1 MAGERTYDVVLFG
14 ATGFTGGLTAEYLAR
29 HAPPGLRWALAGR
42 NPDRLAAMRGRLAT
56 INPALAELPLLTA
69 DATDADSLRAVAES
83 ARVVA
88 STVGPYIHHGEP
100 LVAACARAG
109 TDYLDITG
117 ESEFVDLMYV
127 RHHAEA
133 TRTGARL
140 VHTCGFDSIPHDL
153 GVWFTVKQLPADVPI
168 TVDGYVRAGGRFS
181 AGTYHSALTTF
192 SRTGQASR
200 AARDRR
206 AVEPR
211 PTDRRVRAVP
221 GRLARSAELR
231 IWTVPLPTIDPQVV
245 RRSAAARPEYG
256 PDFRYRHFAAV
267 KRLPTVLA
275 SAAGLGALV
284 GLVKL
289 PPTRRWLLGRL
300 ASGQGPTAQQRAA
313 SWFRV
318 RFVGTGGGQRVV
330 TEVAGG
336 DPGYDETAKML
347 AESALCL
354 ALDELPPTTG
364 QLTPVAAMGD
374 ALLDR
379 LIRAGLTFRVLKQG
393 ATTPGP
399 ETAPK
404 PGPEAAPKPGAG
416 APA

>member
-1 MAGERTYDVVLFG
+1 MSIGEGEWQTAGMAVQRTYDVVLFG

-29 HAPPGLRWALAGR
+29 HAPAGLRWALAGR
-42 NPDRLAAMRGRLAT
+42 NPQRLAAVRDRLAAIDPGLAD
-56 INPALAELPLLTA
+56 LSLLTA
-69 DATDADSLRAVAES
+69 DVTDADSLRAVAECS
-83 ARVVA
+83 RVVA

-117 ESEFVDLMYV
+117 EPEFVDLMYV

-140 VHTCGFDSIPHDL
+140 VHACGFDSVPHDL
-153 GVWFTVKQLPADVPI
+153 GVWFTVRQLPADVPI

-181 AGTYHSALTTF
+181 AGTYHSALTAF

-200 AARDRR
+200 AARERR

-211 PTDRRVRAVP
+211 PTERRVRAVP
-221 GRLARSAELR
+221 GRLARSAELG

-267 KRLPTVLA
+267 KRLPTVLVG
-275 SAAGLGALV
+275 AAGLGALV

-289 PPTRRWLLGRL
+289 PPSRRWLLGRL
-300 ASGQGPTAQQRAA
+300 ASGQGPTAQQRAS

-318 RFVGTGGGQRVV
+318 RFVGSGGGQRVV

-379 LIRAGLTFRVLKQG
+379 LVRAGLTFRVL
-393 ATTPGP
+393 
-399 ETAPK
+399 ER
-404 PGPEAAPKPGAG
+404 
-416 APA
+416 PA

>member
-1 MAGERTYDVVLFG
+1 MPDDRPYDLVLFG

-29 HAPPGLRWALAGR
+29 HAPAGLRWALAGR
-42 NPDRLAAMRGRLAT
+42 NPAKLAAVRDRLADIDA
-56 INPALAELPLLTA
+56 ALAELPLLTA
-69 DATDADSLRAVAES
+69 DVTDAASLRAVAES

-88 STVGPYIHHGEP
+88 STVGPFVHHGEP
-100 LVAACARAG
+100 LVAACAAAG

-117 ESEFVDLMYV
+117 EPEFVDRMYV

-133 TRTGARL
+133 VRTGARL
-140 VHTCGFDSIPHDL
+140 VHACGFDSIPHDL
-153 GVWFTVKQLPADVPI
+153 GVWYTVKQLPSDAPI
-168 TVDGYVRAGGRFS
+168 TVDGFVRAGARFS
-181 AGTYHSALTTF
+181 AGTYHSALTAF
-192 SRTGQASR
+192 SRTGETSR
-200 AARDRR
+200 AAKERK

-211 PTDRRVRAVP
+211 PEGRRVRAVP
-221 GRLARSAELR
+221 GRVGRSKKIGTWA
-231 IWTVPLPTIDPQVV
+231 VPLPTIDPQVV

-267 KRLPTVLA
+267 KRLPTVLV
-275 SAAGLGALV
+275 SGVGFAGLI

-300 ASGQGPTAQQRAA
+300 ASGQGPTAEQRAK

-318 RFVGTGGGQRVV
+318 RFLGSGGGRRVL
-330 TEVAGG
+330 TEVSGG

-354 ALDELPPTTG
+354 ACDELPATAG
-364 QLTPVAAMGD
+364 QVTPVTAMGD

-379 LIRAGLTFRVLKQG
+379 LVKAGITFRVLD
-393 ATTPGP
+393 
-399 ETAPK
+399 APR
-404 PGPEAAPKPGAG
+404 
-416 APA
+416 

>member
-1 MAGERTYDVVLFG
+1 MGEQRTYDLVLFG

-29 HAPPGLRWALAGR
+29 NAPPGLRWALAGR
-42 NPDRLAAMRGRLAT
+42 NPDRLAAVRDRLVA
-56 INPALAELPLLTA
+56 IDPELAGLPLLTA
-69 DATDADSLRAVAES
+69 DVTDAGSLRAVAES

-88 STVGPYIHHGEP
+88 TTVGPYVHHGEP

-117 ESEFVDLMYV
+117 EPEFVDLMYV

-133 TRTGARL
+133 ERTGARL
-140 VHTCGFDSIPHDL
+140 VHACGFDSIPHDL
-153 GVWFTVKQLPADVPI
+153 GVWFTLKHLPDDVPI
-168 TVDGYVRAGGRFS
+168 TVDGFVRAGGRFS
-181 AGTYHSALTTF
+181 AGTYHSALTAF
-192 SRTGQASR
+192 SRTAEASR
-200 AARDRR
+200 AARERR
-206 AVEPR
+206 QVEPR
-211 PTDRRVRAVP
+211 PTGRRVRAVP
-221 GRLARSAELR
+221 GRLARSKELGM
-231 IWTVPLPTIDPQVV
+231 WTVPLPTIDPQVV

-275 SAAGLGALV
+275 GGVGLGGLV
-284 GLVKL
+284 ALVKL

-300 ASGQGPTAQQRAA
+300 ASGQGPTPQQRAK

-318 RFVGTGGGQRVV
+318 RFVGTGGGRRVL

-354 ALDELPPTTG
+354 AGDDLPATAG
-364 QLTPVAAMGD
+364 QVTPVTAMGD

-379 LIRAGLTFRVLKQG
+379 LVRAGLTFRVLD
-393 ATTPGP
+393 TP
-399 ETAPK
+399 A
-404 PGPEAAPKPGAG
+404 
-416 APA
+416 

>member
-1 MAGERTYDVVLFG
+1 MGEGRERRRFDVVLVG

-29 HAPPGLRWALAGR
+29 HAPAGLRWALVGR
-42 NPDRLAAMRGRLAT
+42 NPGKLAAVRERLAA
-56 INPALAELPLLTA
+56 IDPALASLPLLTA
-69 DATDADSLRAVAES
+69 DVTDPESLRSVAES

-88 STVGPYIHHGEP
+88 STVGPYVHHGEP

-117 ESEFVDLMYV
+117 EPEFVDTMYLH
-127 RHHAEA
+127 HHAEA
-133 TRTGARL
+133 VRTGARL
-140 VHTCGFDSIPHDL
+140 VHACGFDSIPHDL
-153 GVWFTVKQLPADVPI
+153 GVWYTVRQLPADGPI
-168 TVDGYVRAGGRFS
+168 SVDGYVRAGGRFS
-181 AGTYHSALTTF
+181 AGTYHSALTAF
-192 SRTGQASR
+192 SRTAEASR
-200 AARDRR
+200 AARERR

-211 PTDRRVRAVP
+211 PADRRVRAVP

-231 IWTVPLPTIDPQVV
+231 VWAVPLPTIDPQVV

-275 SAAGLGALV
+275 GAAGLAAV
-284 GLVKL
+284 VALVKL
-289 PPTRRWLLGRL
+289 PPTRRWLFGRL
-300 ASGQGPTAQQRAA
+300 ASGQGPTPQQRAK

-318 RFVGTGGGQRVV
+318 RFVGTGGGRRVL

-354 ALDELPPTTG
+354 ALDDLPPAAG

-379 LIRAGLTFRVLKQG
+379 LTRAGLTFRVLDDP
-393 ATTPGP
+393 A
-399 ETAPK
+399 
-404 PGPEAAPKPGAG
+404 AG
-416 APA
+416 AA

>member
-1 MAGERTYDVVLFG
+1 MRDDRPYDLVLFG
-14 ATGFTGGLTAEYLAR
+14 ATGFTGTLTAEYLAR
-29 HAPPGLRWALAGR
+29 HAPTGLRWALAGR
-42 NPDRLAAMRGRLAT
+42 NPAKLAAVRDRLAA
-56 INPALAELPLLTA
+56 IDPALEGLPLLTA
-69 DATDADSLRAVAES
+69 DVTDPESLRAVAAG

-100 LVAACARAG
+100 LVAACAAAG

-117 ESEFVDLMYV
+117 EPEFVDLMYV

-133 TRTGARL
+133 VRTGARL
-140 VHTCGFDSIPHDL
+140 VHACGFDSIPHDL
-153 GVWFTVKQLPADVPI
+153 GAWYTVKQLPSDGPI
-168 TVDGYVRAGGRFS
+168 TVDGFVRAGGRFS
-181 AGTYHSALTTF
+181 AGTYHSALTAF
-192 SRTGQASR
+192 SRTGEMSR
-200 AARDRR
+200 AAKARK

-211 PTDRRVRAVP
+211 PAGRRVRAVP
-221 GRLARSAELR
+221 GKVGRSKELGR
-231 IWTVPLPTIDPQVV
+231 WVVPLPTIDPQVV

-267 KRLPTVLA
+267 KRLPTILV
-275 SAAGLGALV
+275 AGVGMAGLV

-300 ASGQGPTAQQRAA
+300 ASGQGPTAEQRAK

-318 RFVGTGGGQRVV
+318 RFLGSGGGRKVL

-354 ALDELPPTTG
+354 ACDDLPPTSG
-364 QLTPVAAMGD
+364 QVTPVTAMGD

-379 LIRAGLTFRVLKQG
+379 LVKAGITFRVVDEG
-393 ATTPGP
+393 
-399 ETAPK
+399 TA
-404 PGPEAAPKPGAG
+404 
-416 APA
+416 

>member
-1 MAGERTYDVVLFG
+1 MRNDRPYDLVLFG

-29 HAPPGLRWALAGR
+29 HAPDGLRWALAGR
-42 NPDRLAAMRGRLAT
+42 NPGKLAAVRDRLVAIDAG
-56 INPALAELPLLTA
+56 LAELPLLTA
-69 DATDADSLRAVAES
+69 DVTDPASLRAVAEA

-88 STVGPYIHHGEP
+88 TTVGPYVHHGEP
-100 LVAACARAG
+100 LVAACAAAG

-117 ESEFVDLMYV
+117 EPEFVDLMYV

-133 TRTGARL
+133 VRTGARL
-140 VHTCGFDSIPHDL
+140 VHACGFDSIPHDL
-153 GVWFTVKQLPADVPI
+153 GAWFTVRQLPTDGPV

-181 AGTYHSALTTF
+181 AGTYHSALTAF
-192 SRTGQASR
+192 SRTAQMSR
-200 AARDRR
+200 AAKARR

-211 PTDRRVRAVP
+211 PAGRRVRAVP
-221 GRLARSAELR
+221 GKVGRATEIGMWA
-231 IWTVPLPTIDPQVV
+231 VPLPTIDPQVV

-275 SAAGLGALV
+275 AGVGLAGLV

-300 ASGQGPTAQQRAA
+300 SSGQGPSAQQRAK
-313 SWFRV
+313 SWFQV
-318 RFVGTGGGQRVV
+318 RFVGTGGGQTVL

-354 ALDELPPTTG
+354 AFDDLPPTAG
-364 QLTPVAAMGD
+364 QVTTVTAMGD

-379 LIRAGLTFRVLKQG
+379 LVRAGMTFRVVG
-393 ATTPGP
+393 A
-399 ETAPK
+399 
-404 PGPEAAPKPGAG
+404 
-416 APA
+416 

>member
-1 MAGERTYDVVLFG
+1 MRADRPYDLVLFG

-29 HAPPGLRWALAGR
+29 HAPDRLRWALAGR
-42 NPDRLAAMRGRLAT
+42 NPAKLAAVRDRLAAIDPGLAD
-56 INPALAELPLLTA
+56 LPLLTA
-69 DATDADSLRAVAES
+69 DVTDPASLRAVAES

-88 STVGPYIHHGEP
+88 STVGPYVHHGAP
-100 LVAACARAG
+100 LVAACAGAG

-117 ESEFVDLMYV
+117 EPEFVDLMYV

-133 TRTGARL
+133 VRTGARL
-140 VHTCGFDSIPHDL
+140 VHACGFDSIPHDL
-153 GVWFTVKQLPADVPI
+153 GVWYTVKQLPTDGPV

-181 AGTYHSALTTF
+181 AGTYHSALTAF
-192 SRTGQASR
+192 ARTGEASR
-200 AARDRR
+200 AARARR

-211 PTDRRVRAVP
+211 PEGRRVRAVP
-221 GRLARSAELR
+221 GRVGRVREFDQWA
-231 IWTVPLPTIDPQVV
+231 VPLPTIDPQVV

-267 KRLPTVLA
+267 KRLPTVLVA
-275 SAAGLGALV
+275 GAGLAGVL
-284 GLVKL
+284 GLVKV

-300 ASGQGPTAQQRAA
+300 ASGQGPSAEQRAK

-318 RFVGTGGGQRVV
+318 RFVGAGGGRRVV

-354 ALDELPPTTG
+354 AFDDLPETAG
-364 QLTPVAAMGD
+364 QVTPVAAMGD

-379 LIRAGLTFRVLKQG
+379 LVRAGITFRTL
-393 ATTPGP
+393 P
-399 ETAPK
+399 E
-404 PGPEAAPKPGAG
+404 GR
-416 APA
+416 

>member
-1 MAGERTYDVVLFG
+1 MRADRPYDLVLFG

-29 HAPPGLRWALAGR
+29 HAPDRLRWALAGR
-42 NPDRLAAMRGRLAT
+42 NPAKLAAVRDRLAAIDPGLAD
-56 INPALAELPLLTA
+56 LPLLTA
-69 DATDADSLRAVAES
+69 DVTDPASLRAVAES

-88 STVGPYIHHGEP
+88 TTVGPYVHHGAP
-100 LVAACARAG
+100 LVAACAGAG

-117 ESEFVDLMYV
+117 EPEFVDLMYV

-133 TRTGARL
+133 VRTGARL
-140 VHTCGFDSIPHDL
+140 VHACGFDSIPHDL
-153 GVWFTVKQLPADVPI
+153 GVWYTVKQLPADGPV

-181 AGTYHSALTTF
+181 AGTYHSALTAF
-192 SRTGQASR
+192 SRTGEASR
-200 AARDRR
+200 AARARR

-211 PTDRRVRAVP
+211 PEGRRARAVP
-221 GRLARSAELR
+221 GKVGRVREFDMWA
-231 IWTVPLPTIDPQVV
+231 VPLPTIDPQVV

-267 KRLPTVLA
+267 KRLPTVLVA
-275 SAAGLGALV
+275 GAGLAGVL
-284 GLVKL
+284 GLVKV

-300 ASGQGPTAQQRAA
+300 ASGQGPSAEQRAK

-318 RFVGTGGGQRVV
+318 RFVGAGGGRRVV
-330 TEVAGG
+330 TEVSGG

-354 ALDELPPTTG
+354 AFDDLPETAG
-364 QLTPVAAMGD
+364 QVTPVAAMGD

-379 LIRAGLTFRVLKQG
+379 LVRAGITFRTL
-393 ATTPGP
+393 P
-399 ETAPK
+399 E
-404 PGPEAAPKPGAG
+404 GR
-416 APA
+416 

>member
-29 HAPPGLRWALAGR
+29 HAPAGLRWALAGR
-42 NPDRLAAMRGRLAT
+42 DPGRLAAVRDRLAA
-56 INPALAELPLLTA
+56 IDPALGGLPLVTA
-69 DATDADSLRAVAES
+69 DVTDPASVDALAAC

-88 STVGPYIHHGEP
+88 STVGPFVHHGEP

-117 ESEFVDLMYV
+117 EPEFVDLMYL
-127 RHHAEA
+127 RHHGEA
-133 TRTGARL
+133 VRTGARL
-140 VHTCGFDSIPHDL
+140 VHACGFDSVPHDL
-153 GVWFTVKQLPADVPI
+153 GAWFTVRQLPADVPI
-168 TVDGYVRAGGRFS
+168 TVDGFVRAGGGFS
-181 AGTYHSALTTF
+181 AGTYRSALLAV
-192 SRTGQASR
+192 SRRGEANR
-200 AARDRR
+200 AARERR
-206 AVEPR
+206 AVEP
-211 PTDRRVRAVP
+211 PPEGRRVRAVP
-221 GRLARSAELR
+221 GRIARSAELGM
-231 IWTVPLPTIDPQVV
+231 WTVPLPTIDPQVV

-275 SAAGLGALV
+275 AVAGVGAVAGLLR
-284 GLVKL
+284 L

-300 ASGQGPTAQQRAA
+300 ASGQGPSPQQRAR

-318 RFVGTGGGQRVV
+318 RFVGAGGGRRVR

-354 ALDELPPTTG
+354 ALDDLPPASG
-364 QLTPVAAMGD
+364 QLTPVAAMGE
-374 ALLDR
+374 ALLAR
-379 LIRAGLTFRVLKQG
+379 LDRAGITFRVLDRV
-393 ATTPGP
+393 
-399 ETAPK
+399 
-404 PGPEAAPKPGAG
+404 
-416 APA
+416 

>member
-1 MAGERTYDVVLFG
+1 MRDDRPYDLVLFG

-29 HAPPGLRWALAGR
+29 HAPSGLRWALAGR
-42 NPDRLAAMRGRLAT
+42 NPGKLAAVRERLAAIDAG
-56 INPALAELPLLTA
+56 LAELPLLTA
-69 DATDADSLRAVAES
+69 DATGPASLRAVAEH

-88 STVGPYIHHGEP
+88 TTVGPYVHHGEP
-100 LVAACARAG
+100 LVAACAAAG

-117 ESEFVDLMYV
+117 EPEFVDLMYV

-133 TRTGARL
+133 VRTGARL
-140 VHTCGFDSIPHDL
+140 VHACGFDSIPHDL
-153 GVWFTVKQLPADVPI
+153 GAWFTVKQLPSDGPI
-168 TVDGYVRAGGRFS
+168 TVDGFVRAGGRFS
-181 AGTYHSALTTF
+181 AGTYHSALTAF
-192 SRTGQASR
+192 SRTGEMRR
-200 AARDRR
+200 AAQARK

-211 PTDRRVRAVP
+211 PAGRRVRAVP
-221 GRLARSAELR
+221 GKVGRSAEIGR
-231 IWTVPLPTIDPQVV
+231 WAVPLPTIDPQVV

-275 SAAGLGALV
+275 AGVGLAGLV
-284 GLVKL
+284 GLVRL

-300 ASGQGPTAQQRAA
+300 ASGQGPSAEQRAK

-318 RFVGTGGGQRVV
+318 RFVGTGGGRTVR

-354 ALDELPPTTG
+354 ACDDMPPTAG
-364 QLTPVAAMGD
+364 QVTTVTAMGD

-379 LIRAGLTFRVLKQG
+379 LVRAGITFRVVE
-393 ATTPGP
+393 P
-399 ETAPK
+399 
-404 PGPEAAPKPGAG
+404 
-416 APA
+416 

>member
-42 NPDRLAAMRGRLAT
+42 NPDRLAAVRDRLAAIDPT
-56 INPALAELPLLTA
+56 LADLPLLTA
-69 DATDADSLRAVAES
+69 DVTDADSLRAVAKS

-88 STVGPYIHHGEP
+88 STVGPYIHNGER

-140 VHTCGFDSIPHDL
+140 VHACGFDSIPHDL
-153 GVWFTVKQLPADVPI
+153 GAWFTVKQLPADVPI
-168 TVDGYVRAGGRFS
+168 TVDGYVRAGGRIS
-181 AGTYHSALTTF
+181 GGTYHSALTAF
-192 SRTGQASR
+192 SRTGQASQ

-206 AVEPR
+206 AVESR
-211 PTDRRVRAVP
+211 LTDRRVRAVP
-221 GRLARSAELR
+221 GRLARSAELG
-231 IWTVPLPTIDPQVV
+231 IWTVPLPTIDPQVI

-275 SAAGLGALV
+275 GAVGLGALI

-289 PPTRRWLLGRL
+289 PPSRRWLLGRL
-300 ASGQGPTAQQRAA
+300 ASGQGPTAQQRAV

-318 RFVGTGGGQRVV
+318 RFVGTGGGQRVI

-347 AESALCL
+347 GESALCL
-354 ALDELPPTTG
+354 ALDELPPTAG

-374 ALLDR
+374 ALFDR
-379 LIRAGLTFRVLKQG
+379 LVRAGLTFRVLKQG
-393 ATTPGP
+393 SA
-399 ETAPK
+399 
-404 PGPEAAPKPGAG
+404 
-416 APA
+416 

>member
-14 ATGFTGGLTAEYLAR
+14 ATGFTGGLTADYLAR
-29 HAPPGLRWALAGR
+29 HAPAGLRWALAGR
-42 NPDRLAAMRGRLAT
+42 NPDRLAAVRDRLAAVDPT
-56 INPALAELPLLTA
+56 LADLPLLTA
-69 DATDADSLRAVAES
+69 DVTDNDSLRAVAES

-88 STVGPYIHHGEP
+88 STVGPYVHHGEP
-100 LVAACARAG
+100 LVAACAAAG

-117 ESEFVDLMYV
+117 EPEFVDLMYV

-140 VHTCGFDSIPHDL
+140 VHACGFDSIPHDL
-153 GVWFTVKQLPADVPI
+153 GVWFTVKQLPADAPI

-181 AGTYHSALTTF
+181 AGTYHSALTAF
-192 SRTGQASR
+192 SRSGQASQ
-200 AARDRR
+200 AARERR

-221 GRLARSAELR
+221 GRLARSAELG

-275 SAAGLGALV
+275 GAVGLGALV

-289 PPTRRWLLGRL
+289 PPSRRWLLGRL
-300 ASGQGPTAQQRAA
+300 ASGQGPTPEQRAA

-354 ALDELPPTTG
+354 ALDELPPTAG

-379 LIRAGLTFRVLKQG
+379 LIRAGLTFRVLEPS
-393 ATTPGP
+393 A
-399 ETAPK
+399 
-404 PGPEAAPKPGAG
+404 
-416 APA
+416 

>member
-1 MAGERTYDVVLFG
+1 MAVERTYDVVLFG

-29 HAPPGLRWALAGR
+29 HAPAELRWALAGR
-42 NPDRLAAMRGRLAT
+42 NPQRLAAVRDRLAAIDSNLAD
-56 INPALAELPLLTA
+56 LPLLTA
-69 DATDADSLRAVAES
+69 DVTDADSLRAVAES

-117 ESEFVDLMYV
+117 EPEFVDLMYV

-133 TRTGARL
+133 TGTGARL
-140 VHTCGFDSIPHDL
+140 VHACGFDSVPHDL
-153 GVWFTVKQLPADVPI
+153 GAWFTVKQLPADVPI

-181 AGTYHSALTTF
+181 AGTYHSALTAF
-192 SRTGQASR
+192 SRTGQASK

-221 GRLARSAELR
+221 GRLARSAELG

-275 SAAGLGALV
+275 GAAGLGALI

-289 PPTRRWLLGRL
+289 PPSRRWLLGRL
-300 ASGQGPTAQQRAA
+300 SSGQGPTAQQRAS

-330 TEVAGG
+330 TEVSGG

-354 ALDELPPTTG
+354 ALDELPPTAG

-374 ALLDR
+374 ALFDR
-379 LIRAGLTFRVLKQG
+379 LVRAGLTFRVLEPS
-393 ATTPGP
+393 A
-399 ETAPK
+399 
-404 PGPEAAPKPGAG
+404 
-416 APA
+416 

>member
-1 MAGERTYDVVLFG
+1 MREQRAYDVVLFG

-29 HAPPGLRWALAGR
+29 NAPPGLRWALAGR
-42 NPDRLAAMRGRLAT
+42 NPGKLAAVRDRLTA
-56 INPALAELPLLTA
+56 IDPALAGLPLLTA
-69 DATDADSLRAVAES
+69 DVTDPGSLRAVAES

-88 STVGPYIHHGEP
+88 TTVGPYVHHGEP

-117 ESEFVDLMYV
+117 EPEFVDLMYV

-133 TRTGARL
+133 ERTGARL
-140 VHTCGFDSIPHDL
+140 VHACGFESNPHDL
-153 GVWFTVKQLPADVPI
+153 GVWFTLRHLPDDVPI
-168 TVDGYVRAGGRFS
+168 TVDGFVRAGGRFS
-181 AGTYHSALTTF
+181 AGTYHSALTAF
-192 SRTGQASR
+192 SRTAQASR
-200 AARDRR
+200 AARERR
-206 AVEPR
+206 QVEPR
-211 PTDRRVRAVP
+211 PTGRRVRAVP
-221 GRLARSAELR
+221 GRVARSKELGM
-231 IWTVPLPTIDPQVV
+231 WTVPLPTIDPQVV

-275 SAAGLGALV
+275 AGAGLGGLVALV
-284 GLVKL
+284 RL

-300 ASGQGPTAQQRAA
+300 ASGQGPTPQQRAK

-318 RFVGTGGGQRVV
+318 RFLGTGGGRRVL

-354 ALDELPPTTG
+354 ATDDLPATAG
-364 QLTPVAAMGD
+364 QVTPVTAMGD

-379 LIRAGLTFRVLKQG
+379 LVRAGMIFRVLD
-393 ATTPGP
+393 
-399 ETAPK
+399 APR
-404 PGPEAAPKPGAG
+404 
-416 APA
+416 

>member
-29 HAPPGLRWALAGR
+29 HAPAGLRWALAGR
-42 NPDRLAAMRGRLAT
+42 DPGRLAAVRERLAAIDPGLGGLPLVT
-56 INPALAELPLLTA
+56 ADVSDPASVDALAA
-69 DATDADSLRAVAES
+69 C

-88 STVGPYIHHGEP
+88 STVGPFVHHGEP

-117 ESEFVDLMYV
+117 EPEFVDLMYL

-133 TRTGARL
+133 VRTGARL
-140 VHTCGFDSIPHDL
+140 VHACGFDSVPHDL
-153 GVWFTVKQLPADVPI
+153 GAWFTVRQLPADVPI
-168 TVDGYVRAGGRFS
+168 TVDGFVRAGGRIS
-181 AGTYHSALTTF
+181 AGTYQSALLAF
-192 SRTGQASR
+192 SRRAEASR
-200 AARDRR
+200 AARERR

-211 PTDRRVRAVP
+211 PEGRRVRAVP
-221 GRLARSAELR
+221 GRIARSAELGM
-231 IWTVPLPTIDPQVV
+231 WAVPLPTIDPQVV
-245 RRSAAARPEYG
+245 RRTAAARPEYG

-275 SAAGLGALV
+275 GVVGLGAV
-284 GLVKL
+284 AGLVQL

-300 ASGQGPTAQQRAA
+300 TSGQGPSPEQRAR
-313 SWFRV
+313 SWFRI
-318 RFVGTGGGQRVV
+318 RFVGAGGGRRVH

-354 ALDELPPTTG
+354 ALDDLPPAAG
-364 QLTPVAAMGD
+364 QLTPVAAMGE
-374 ALLDR
+374 ALLTR
-379 LIRAGLTFRVLKQG
+379 LDRAGITFRVLDRV
-393 ATTPGP
+393 
-399 ETAPK
+399 
-404 PGPEAAPKPGAG
+404 
-416 APA
+416 